1 MSKSPGYSPTSGLMA
16 RGASPLNM
24 AQGQNSP
31 AYSPTSMSKYYS
43 FVNNVFKDMRGGTSA
58 YNPMIGASPG
68 RGGISPM
75 PNINS
80 PNIDG
85 RNQMSAGGTSG
96 ISPNPH
102 VSP

>member
-31 AYSPTSMSKYYS
+31 AYSPTSM
-43 FVNNVFKDMRGGTSA
+43 NMRGGTSA